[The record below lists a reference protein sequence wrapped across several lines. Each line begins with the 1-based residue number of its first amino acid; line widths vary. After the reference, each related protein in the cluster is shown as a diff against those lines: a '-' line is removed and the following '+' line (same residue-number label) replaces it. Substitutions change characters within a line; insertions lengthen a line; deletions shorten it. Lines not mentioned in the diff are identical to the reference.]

1 MNQLGC
7 ISCGIYSSS
16 AGLPNALIR
25 LVPAE
30 LDVGASVPLDLSGGL
45 VDAVVGEAGEDAGA
59 LGEEEGRDV
68 LGDDDLVPRQEPKC
82 ARHETHL
89 GEVLRRRPI
98 RWNLVRKVTF

>member
-1 MNQLGC
+1 M
-7 ISCGIYSSS
+7 
-16 AGLPNALIR
+16 IR
-25 LVPAE
+25 LVPPE
-30 LDVGASVPLDLSGGL
+30 LDVGAAVPPDLSGGL

-68 LGDDDLVPRQEPKC
+68 LGDDDLVPRQEPER

-98 RWNLVRKVTF
+98 RWNLVKKLHDEYDLVPVESIRKENSLVT